1 MRKYILI
8 PEYRPLYA
16 MRRCFGPTHGPLERP
31 TLTPIDVIGDLL
43 KQTGSE
49 QLSIYEVVKAANN
62 KFSEPVRLTQTNYMK
77 PYEEILENPSVP
89 GQMLEEVKPP
99 KPVHP
104 TAVTPPVPPKK
115 DDVPQVVPK
124 RPDDFPAPEEPIP
137 VASAT
142 VEENDAVLQGETVKV
157 VLPDETP
164 THTTI
169 EINDTATV
177 SGTAEAA
184 TTAPEPEEETV
195 TAAGGAEDASG
206 IMPEEEE
213 ATGASSSEN
222 SGDADKPELPK
233 PLPGEAV
240 LQSGPY
246 AGLTKS
252 QKNALKAAAK
262 GSK

>member
-62 KFSEPVRLTQTNYMK
+62 KFSEPVQLTQTNYMK

-89 GQMLEEVKPP
+89 GQVLEEVKPP

-104 TAVTPPVPPKK
+104 TAVTPPAPPKK
-115 DDVPQVVPK
+115 DSVPQVVPK
-124 RPDDFPAPEEPIP
+124 KPNDFPTPEEPMP
-137 VASAT
+137 ASAA
-142 VEENDAVLQGETVKV
+142 VAENDAVLQGETVKV

-169 EINDTATV
+169 EVNDTATV
-177 SGTAEAA
+177 SGTAEAEA
-184 TTAPEPEEETV
+184 PAPEPEEEAI
-195 TAAGGAEDASG
+195 AAADGAEDAPV
-206 IMPEEEE
+206 PEEEAAE
-213 ATGASSSEN
+213 TSSSED
-222 SGDADKPELPK
+222 SGDTDKPELPK

-262 GSK
+262 GMK